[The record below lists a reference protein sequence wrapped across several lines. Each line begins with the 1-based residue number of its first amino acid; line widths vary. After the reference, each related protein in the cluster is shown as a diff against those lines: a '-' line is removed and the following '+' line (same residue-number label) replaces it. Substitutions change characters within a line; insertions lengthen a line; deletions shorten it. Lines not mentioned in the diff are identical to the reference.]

1 MAYYNRKIGLRDT
14 LIIKFYPCFIKA
26 SSVYF
31 IS

>member
-1 MAYYNRKIGLRDT
+1 MAYYNRKIALRDT
-14 LIIKFYPCFIKA
+14 PIIKFYPFFIKV